1 MLCNNKKNIM
11 NSTINKIK
19 QSSLCCV
26 YCGKSYKTKSYL
38 DKHIILCEIWH
49 KSKNKTNSSNHS
61 NHSNHSNYNHN
72 QNNDDDDDFVIPS
85 QKKMYQIIL
94 DLAFKCNRLE
104 NKVSELNKF
113 MTKKIKK
120 IDVLEFLN
128 NDLQKP
134 NIIFDNI
141 TDLIKV
147 NQFDVEYLFHNSFLE
162 TVNYILSRNIYKN
175 DDLNT
180 NTDLLPISC
189 FIQKPNNIYIYDK
202 TNSQTQENNH
212 SWQIISREKLIRFLN
227 IIQFKI
233 SKAFSDW
240 RKTNGQILVD
250 NDSASILYDKTF
262 SKLMAPEFKKDVTY
276 NKYYNNIYN
285 KMKKDVNMYIV
296 DIDF

>member
-1 MLCNNKKNIM
+1 MLCNNTKNIM

-38 DKHIILCEIWH
+38 DKHILICEIWH
-49 KSKNKTNSSNHS
+49 KSKNKTNSNNSNNSNH
-61 NHSNHSNYNHN
+61 Y
-72 QNNDDDDDFVIPS
+72 QNNDNDEDFVVPS
-85 QKKMYQIIL
+85 QKQMYQIIL

-134 NIIFDNI
+134 NIIFDNM

-147 NQFDVEYLFHNSFLE
+147 NQSDIEYLFNNSFLE
-162 TVNYILSRNIYKN
+162 TVNHILSRNIYKN
-175 DDLNT
+175 EDEIINT
-180 NTDLLPISC
+180 YILPITC

-202 TNSQTQENNH
+202 SNSQTQENNH

-233 SKAFSDW
+233 SKSFSEW
-240 RKTNGQILVD
+240 RKTNGQILLD

-285 KMKKDVNMYIV
+285 KIKKDVNMYIV

>member
-1 MLCNNKKNIM
+1 MLCNNTKNIM

-38 DKHIILCEIWH
+38 DKHIIICEIWH
-49 KSKNKTNSSNHS
+49 KSKNKTNSNNSN
-61 NHSNHSNYNHN
+61 NYNNIYN
-72 QNNDDDDDFVIPS
+72 QNNDADDEFVVPS

-94 DLAFKCNRLE
+94 ELAFKCNTLE
-104 NKVSELNKF
+104 NKVNELNKF
-113 MTKKIKK
+113 MSKKIKK
-120 IDVLEFLN
+120 IDILEFLN

-134 NIIFDNI
+134 SIIFDNM

-147 NQFDVEYLFHNSFLE
+147 NQSDIEFLFNNSFLE
-162 TVNYILSRNIYKN
+162 TVNHILSKNIYKN
-175 DDLNT
+175 EDITT
-180 NTDLLPISC
+180 NTDPIPITC

-202 TNSQTQENNH
+202 TNTQTQENNH

-233 SKAFSDW
+233 SKAFSEW
-240 RKTNGQILVD
+240 RKTNVQILVE

>member
-1 MLCNNKKNIM
+1 MLCNKTKNIM

-26 YCGKSYKTKSYL
+26 YCGKNYKTKSYL
-38 DKHIILCEIWH
+38 DKHILICEIWH
-49 KSKNKTNSSNHS
+49 KSKNKTNCN
-61 NHSNHSNYNHN
+61 NNNNY
-72 QNNDDDDDFVIPS
+72 QNNDDDDDFVVPS

-134 NIIFDNI
+134 SIIFDNM

-147 NQFDVEYLFHNSFLE
+147 NQSDIEYLFHNSFLE

-175 DDLNT
+175 EDITT
-180 NTDLLPISC
+180 NTDPLPITC

-202 TNSQTQENNH
+202 T
-212 SWQIISREKLIRFLN
+212 WQIISREKLIRFLN

-233 SKAFSDW
+233 SKAFSEW
-240 RKTNGQILVD
+240 RKTNVQILVE

>member
-1 MLCNNKKNIM
+1 MLSNNTKNIM

-49 KSKNKTNSSNHS
+49 KSKNKTNYSN
-61 NHSNHSNYNHN
+61 N
-72 QNNDDDDDFVIPS
+72 QNINDDDDFVVPS

-94 DLAFKCNRLE
+94 DLTFKCNRLE
-104 NKVSELNKF
+104 NKVNELNKF

-134 NIIFDNI
+134 SIIFDNI

-147 NQFDVEYLFHNSFLE
+147 NQCDIEYLFNNSFLE
-162 TVNYILSRNIYKN
+162 TVNNILSRNIYKN
-175 DDLNT
+175 EDENT
-180 NTDLLPISC
+180 NTHILPITC
-189 FIQKPNNIYIYDK
+189 FIQKSNIIYIYDK
-202 TNSQTQENNH
+202 TNSQTHENNQ

-240 RKTNGQILVD
+240 RKTNIQILVD

-262 SKLMAPEFKKDVTY
+262 SKLMTPEFKKDVTY

>member
-1 MLCNNKKNIM
+1 MLCNNTKNIM

-49 KSKNKTNSSNHS
+49 KSKNKTNSNNNNH
-61 NHSNHSNYNHN
+61 Y
-72 QNNDDDDDFVIPS
+72 QNNEDDDDEFVVPS

-94 DLAFKCNRLE
+94 DLAFKCNTLE
-104 NKVSELNKF
+104 NKVNELNKF

-120 IDVLEFLN
+120 IDILEFLN

-134 NIIFDNI
+134 SIIFDNMS
-141 TDLIKV
+141 DLIKV
-147 NQFDVEYLFHNSFLE
+147 NQSDIEYLFHNSFLE

-175 DDLNT
+175 EDITT
-180 NTDLLPISC
+180 NTDPLPITC

-202 TNSQTQENNH
+202 T
-212 SWQIISREKLIRFLN
+212 WQIISREKLIRFLN

-233 SKAFSDW
+233 SKAFSEW
-240 RKTNGQILVD
+240 RKTNIQILVE

>member
-1 MLCNNKKNIM
+1 MLCNNTKNIM

-38 DKHIILCEIWH
+38 DKHIIICEIWH
-49 KSKNKTNSSNHS
+49 KSKNKTNSNNSN
-61 NHSNHSNYNHN
+61 NYNNIYN
-72 QNNDDDDDFVIPS
+72 QNNDADDEFVVPS

-94 DLAFKCNRLE
+94 ELAFKCNTLE
-104 NKVSELNKF
+104 NKVNELNKF
-113 MTKKIKK
+113 MSKKIKK
-120 IDVLEFLN
+120 IDILEFLN

-134 NIIFDNI
+134 SFIFDNM

-147 NQFDVEYLFHNSFLE
+147 NQSDIEFLFNNSFLE
-162 TVNYILSRNIYKN
+162 TVNHILSKNIYKN
-175 DDLNT
+175 EDITT
-180 NTDLLPISC
+180 NTDPIPITC

-202 TNSQTQENNH
+202 TNTQTQENNH

-233 SKAFSDW
+233 SKAFSEW
-240 RKTNGQILVD
+240 RKTNVQILVE